1 MNDAKDL
8 PDPPTGI
15 PEPTHRALY
24 AAVGG
29 QRVAEVEERDGH
41 TRIGEPHDYG
51 ILNGKPTLLFYQT
64 GGYSRSGG
72 LPQWRH
78 LEVAKVAAV
87 RPLDKTF
94 RGGRAIKTGR
104 HRQWD
109 VLFIRAEP

>member
-1 MNDAKDL
+1 MKNAIAL
-8 PDPPTGI
+8 PAAPTGI
-15 PEPTHRALY
+15 SEQIHRDLH
-24 AAVGG
+24 AVIES
-29 QRVAEVEERDGH
+29 RHIVELKERDGH

-51 ILNGKPTLLFYQT
+51 VMNGKPTLLFFQT

-87 RPLDKTF
+87 QPLDKTF
-94 RGGRAIKTGR
+94 RGGRTIKTGR